1 MWSRPWQFVRRGQTI
16 ARARPDA
23 MAKASVDVIVAMR
36 DPMPYTRANA
46 TTYFPVALDRSI
58 FWTRL

>member
-1 MWSRPWQFVRRGQTI
+1 MWSRPRQFVRRGHTI

-46 TTYFPVALDRSI
+46 MMYLPAALDRSR
-58 FWTRL
+58 F

>member
-1 MWSRPWQFVRRGQTI
+1 VWKSTSAEITSRPKLDFHTGSYTWSRPRQFVRRGQTI

-36 DPMPYTRANA
+36 DPMP
-46 TTYFPVALDRSI
+46 
-58 FWTRL
+58 